1 VLKSESAHAKG
12 MKTTENITRTG
23 RIRASLR
30 HLWPETHH
38 ASRTQSQLSPYDEYL
53 QHGRY
58 TH

>member
-1 VLKSESAHAKG
+1 
-12 MKTTENITRTG
+12 MKTTETTRTG

-30 HLWPETHH
+30 TLWPETQHTR
-38 ASRTQSQLSPYDEYL
+38 RTQPQLSPYDEYL

>member
-1 VLKSESAHAKG
+1 
-12 MKTTENITRTG
+12 MKTTETTTRKG

-30 HLWPETHH
+30 HIWPDTHH
-38 ASRTQSQLSPYDEYL
+38 ASRAQFRLEPYDEYL

>member
-1 VLKSESAHAKG
+1 
-12 MKTTENITRTG
+12 MKTTETTTRTG

-30 HLWPETHH
+30 HLWPDTHT
-38 ASRTQSQLSPYDEYL
+38 SRTLLPLSPYDEYL